1 MTLYNREISVDDK
14 RVIISASGHTYDL
27 GPGDTLTVRVR
38 EMEKGERAFTAYK
51 EAMEPL
57 RATLGNG
64 RATFTFVDTTPPSFA
79 PPSFARPWEV
89 LSQRERDAWR
99 SVANKLTAKC
109 DECDEEI

>member
-38 EMEKGERAFTAYK
+38 EMEKGERAFTAFR
-51 EAMEPL
+51 EAMTPL
-57 RATLGNG
+57 RDTLGNG
-64 RATFTFVDTTPPSFA
+64 RATFTFGISTTPP
-79 PPSFARPWEV
+79 PSVARPWEV